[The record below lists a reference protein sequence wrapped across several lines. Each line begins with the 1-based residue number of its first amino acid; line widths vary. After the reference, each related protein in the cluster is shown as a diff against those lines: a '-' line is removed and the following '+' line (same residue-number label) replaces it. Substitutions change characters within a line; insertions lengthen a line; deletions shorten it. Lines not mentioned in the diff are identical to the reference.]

1 MTAND
6 RRTEI
11 TLAIG
16 QRVPEFVRANVPE
29 ALAGVSSRELTR
41 VPPSAIVL
49 VMAHPGPCL
58 LEEAAADAGYL
69 CLRMF
74 DPATPIPDI
83 ATRSDDLVFV
93 GASREEILWRAT
105 RAREMRRF
113 ESPARPELTPD
124 GLRHGSAFIPLS
136 ASEVRL
142 LGCLIEGAGRPV
154 TPQALALALGHP
166 DVERRAIEAHLY
178 RLRQKLRRVPALEIR
193 TVRQRG
199 YRWTVLER
207 PVRPGSSS
215 ECSTP

>member
-1 MTAND
+1 MTADD
-6 RRTEI
+6 RRNDI

-29 ALAGVSSRELTR
+29 ALSGISSRELTR
-41 VPPSAIVL
+41 VPPSAVVL
-49 VMAHPGPCL
+49 VMAHPGQCL

-74 DPATPIPDI
+74 DPVTPMQDI
-83 ATRSDDLVFV
+83 TTRSDDLVFV

-105 RAREMRRF
+105 RARAMRRS
-113 ESPARPELTPD
+113 ESPVQPELTPD
-124 GLRHGSAFIPLS
+124 GLQHGSAFVPLS

-142 LGCLIEGAGRPV
+142 LGCLMEGAGRPV
-154 TPQALALALGHP
+154 TPQTLARALGHP
-166 DVERRAIEAHLY
+166 EVERRAIEAHLY
-178 RLRQKLRRVPALEIR
+178 RLRHKLRRLPSLEIR

-207 PVRPGSSS
+207 PTPPG
-215 ECSTP
+215 